1 MTDVLIFS
9 LGSPA
14 DDSQYLPCRLQKDSG
29 TYEPREKSKC
39 QARPMNKILILY
51 CVVMSDFLKNVLG
64 VSKFEKL
71 LPESFVEVAQVF
83 IFWDF

>member
-1 MTDVLIFS
+1 
-9 LGSPA
+9 
-14 DDSQYLPCRLQKDSG
+14 
-29 TYEPREKSKC
+29 
-39 QARPMNKILILY
+39 MNKILILY